1 MYWLPKLEKNKYN
14 YIRFATNNEIE
25 NYMPLNVEPKPDSTI
40 RIQMIYKALDSKI
53 SIKEQNIS
61 TPVRKGFTVVE
72 WGGTE
77 LN

>member
-1 MYWLPKLEKNKYN
+1 
-14 YIRFATNNEIE
+14 
-25 NYMPLNVEPKPDSTI
+25 
-40 RIQMIYKALDSKI
+40 MIYKALDSKVD
-53 SIKEQNIS
+53 IKEQKIS